1 MRYPLVFFEIFI
13 VAPLVRRVN
22 RAALPDR
29 PTRKLLPAQDLKKQ
43 KSASHD
49 KTSGL
54 HAHHHRER
62 RIYSQYIEPRSPNS
76 LPWAYLSGEN
86 LLSQILSIDDRMEPP
101 KGGPAHLGGAEHM
114 RIQSAIM
121 NLGPPKCYVI
131 KFTAYNL
138 RIFLVVI
145 SGVV

>member
-1 MRYPLVFFEIFI
+1 MPIII
-13 VAPLVRRVN
+13 VKGV
-22 RAALPDR
+22 
-29 PTRKLLPAQDLKKQ
+29 
-43 KSASHD
+43 S
-49 KTSGL
+49 
-54 HAHHHRER
+54 
-62 RIYSQYIEPRSPNS
+62 IYSQYLAPRSPNS

-121 NLGPPKCYVI
+121 NLGPPKYYVI
-131 KFTAYNL
+131 KFTAYYL

-145 SGVV
+145 SGVI

>member
-1 MRYPLVFFEIFI
+1 M
-13 VAPLVRRVN
+13 APLVRRVN
-22 RAALPDR
+22 TAALPDR

-49 KTSGL
+49 KTSGS
-54 HAHHHRER
+54 HADHHRER
-62 RIYSQYIEPRSPNS
+62 RDLSIYSQYLAPRSPNS

-121 NLGPPKCYVI
+121 NLGPRKI
-131 KFTAYNL
+131 M
-138 RIFLVVI
+138 
-145 SGVV
+145 

>member
-1 MRYPLVFFEIFI
+1 MPIII
-13 VAPLVRRVN
+13 VKGV
-22 RAALPDR
+22 
-29 PTRKLLPAQDLKKQ
+29 
-43 KSASHD
+43 SIH
-49 KTSGL
+49 
-54 HAHHHRER
+54 
-62 RIYSQYIEPRSPNS
+62 SQYLAPRSPNS

-101 KGGPAHLGGAEHM
+101 KGEPAHLGGAEHM

-121 NLGPPKCYVI
+121 NLGPQKYYVI

-145 SGVV
+145 SGVI